1 MEKPSMKTWTV
12 PCVEDLRFDMEV
24 TMYILNR

>member
-1 MEKPSMKTWTV
+1 MRWTTPSFTEM
-12 PCVEDLRFDMEV
+12 RFGMEV